1 MSLTACVLCQVEKRF
16 KWLWADHGDD
26 ISRQYAGTG
35 ALKSGFTRTGK
46 RTTFG
51 LLDDGVKSVVRYYL
65 NNFCDGRK
73 QDAVDLI
80 TGNYSISKGIHNG
93 ASLSADSVPR
103 AAGEEYACV
112 HCVNLMQPVWQHVQS
127 HFPVTD
133 MYMWQHHVADLSRDA
148 SSLQM
153 GLQLSAECH
162 RHGFLLRSL

>member
-1 MSLTACVLCQVEKRF
+1 MNGRTWSLTACILCQVEKRF

-73 QDAVDLI
+73 QDAVDLV
-80 TGNYSISKGIHNG
+80 TGNYSIGKGIHHG
-93 ASLSADSVPR
+93 ASLLAHHLPA
-103 AAGEEYACV
+103 AAGEVYACV
-112 HCVNLMQPVWQHVQS
+112 HCVDCMQPVWQHAQS
-127 HFPVTD
+127 LFPEMD
-133 MYMWQHHVADLSRDA
+133 LCMWQHHVADLSCDA
-148 SSLQM
+148 LLLQM
-153 GLQLSAECH
+153 GLQ
-162 RHGFLLRSL
+162 

>member
-1 MSLTACVLCQVEKRF
+1 MNGSNWSLTACTLCQVEKRF

-73 QDAVDLI
+73 QDAVDLV
-80 TGNYSISKGIHNG
+80 TGNYSISKGIHHG
-93 ASLSADSVPR
+93 ASLLADHLQLVSAVECTS

-112 HCVNLMQPVWQHVQS
+112 HCLTLRASCVAACTVIFSRDGSVYVQ
-127 HFPVTD
+127 D
-133 MYMWQHHVADLSRDA
+133 CVADLSRDA
-148 SSLQM
+148 SLLQM
-153 GLQLSAECH
+153 GLQ
-162 RHGFLLRSL
+162 